1 MDRTRFVTHKSKQI
15 VLMDFSGVT
24 DIQEGLGHI
33 EDARRFIAEQPKKK
47 NLLTLVDIAGST
59 FDKRTTGALRGLSA
73 HNKPWVIANATVG
86 VSGLKGMLVTTIAR
100 MTGRKLKVFQ
110 EQGAAMNWLVAQST
124 D

>member
-33 EDARRFIAEQPKKK
+33 EDARLFIAKQPKQQ
-47 NLLTLVDIAGST
+47 NLLTLVDVAGST
-59 FDKRTTGALRGLSA
+59 FDKRTTEALRGLSS

-100 MTGRKLKVFQ
+100 ITGRKLKVFQ
-110 EQGAAMNWLVAQST
+110 DQGAAMDWLMAHSV